1 MSLVEVIVM
10 INIEA
15 SGNDI
20 VYWGRNEDGS
30 LYRFKDED
38 FHPFFYVPDFQ
49 GEYVSCFGEK
59 LKKVMCRLPS
69 DVPKERLLYEK
80 HFEGDIL
87 YVNRYSIDRLGVLE
101 KEPIKVCS
109 IDIETESGS
118 KAVQRFPDVNNPLNR
133 ITVIGVHN
141 NFSDKYRIFCLGSEC
156 GFDKC
161 EVEYFDD
168 EIVMLKRFCKY
179 VRTEDFDLFSG
190 YYIDKF
196 DMPYIINRMKKL
208 NIDMTLLSR
217 DTVQTYIDNYGH
229 IHIWGRDTFDIYF
242 GIRSL
247 VSGERPSWKLNDV
260 CQDELGYGKLDY
272 DGELGEL
279 YYTDLKK
286 FLEYNFI
293 DVKLVVDLDKKFS
306 MISFFDEIRRISKC
320 SWSSVFTTNMV
331 NDFHLLQFCKGRYI
345 LPSVSHREKE
355 GYEGAHTEVYGTGL
369 FKNVLM
375 FDYKGLYP
383 TIMMLYNIS
392 FETISSNFTDIP
404 VGNGVYFMKKKL
416 GIIPELLYSLF
427 KKRNEYRDLM
437 KSSVYGSDEYK
448 RYKSIQKAYKIL
460 MNCFH
465 PNTDIWTVDG
475 IKNIKD
481 VKVGDKV
488 YSINPNTLEL
498 EEKRVI
504 GTIKKYFSGELYSIK
519 NREINLRVTPEHR
532 FLWVNRNHS
541 KDHNKTFFEE
551 IQSRRFKH
559 NSIPF
564 HKKNKLNSKDVIS
577 LFDFVKLDKNKY
589 IFLLKNNQDLRI
601 TKKLVKK
608 IVPNIILTQR
618 LCDISLPEIT
628 NFDDLGD
635 LKKLYDNGYEIFI
648 KVIKYR
654 RGSKSIRLFYKNS
667 LFSELIGWFISEG
680 TLGKTKPK
688 HYPNGNYRGKDCRI
702 SISQY
707 TYVKEIEQLLKKL
720 GYSYYKGES
729 GFTIS
734 NPILHTIFKQ
744 FGSTSYE
751 KFIPRKY
758 FKLLD
763 LEHLFYSMYLGD
775 GHKAVNNYNTVS
787 KKLAENV
794 GEILFLLGKRFKIRK
809 SKWDNKSYNIHF
821 RDSVNWRI
829 SDDEDLYKEKYKG
842 YVYCLNVEDNHT
854 VFAGENYKMCWTG
867 QSRYGDFGYVRSRIY
882 NIKCAEAVTF
892 IGKKI
897 ILKTIE
903 VAKNFGLKVLY
914 AHTDSIYFVID
925 DNVTRTKEEL
935 KDIGE
940 KLSGQIESEV
950 RKILPKSTLL
960 PEVTLD
966 LEFKEICLSAFFNED
981 VKSRNARLVVYD
993 EGEFLKSPRL
1003 EITGFQSVRSDTP
1016 VLIQKLL
1023 NNVFTHILQGDKE
1036 SDVLK
1041 IINDFST
1048 DFINSKFDVRDISIP
1063 TSVNAEI
1070 PDDIVKGLSYHVKG
1084 SVFYNQHFS
1093 ERTGKIKTGDK
1104 VRVCYVKVNSF
1115 GIDVISF
1122 TDKFPEKLEVDYKKM
1137 WERYKSVFLD
1147 LFGCMNWHSLST
1159 GSFSLSQFSGKKT
1172 QTVNKDT
1179 VKTGGLFNFG
1189 VKKCV

>member
-1 MSLVEVIVM
+1 M

-15 SGNDI
+15 SGSDI
-20 VYWGRNEDGS
+20 TYWGRNKDGS
-30 LYRFKDED
+30 LYKVKDEN
-38 FHPFFYVPDFQ
+38 FYPFFYVPDVQ
-49 GEYVSCFGEK
+49 GEFVSCFNDER

-87 YVNRYSIDRLGVLE
+87 YINRYSVDRLGVLE

-118 KAVQRFPDVNNPLNR
+118 KAVQKFPDVNNPLNR

-141 NFSDKYRIFCLGSEC
+141 NFTKTYKIFCLGSKC
-156 GFDKC
+156 DFDLC

-168 EIVMLKRFCKY
+168 EVTMLKKFCKY

-190 YYIDKF
+190 YYIDRF
-196 DMPYIINRMKKL
+196 DLPYIINRMQKL
-208 NIDMTLLSR
+208 NMDRTLLSR
-217 DTVQTYIDNYGH
+217 DSVQSYIDDYGH

-260 CQDELGYGKLDY
+260 SQDELGYGKLDY

-279 YYTDLKK
+279 FEKDKKK
-286 FLEYNFI
+286 FLEYNYT

-306 MISFFDEIRRISKC
+306 MIEFFDEIRRISKC
-320 SWSSVFTTNMV
+320 SWSNVFTTNMV
-331 NDFHLLQFCKGRYI
+331 NDCHLLQFCKGRYI
-345 LPSVSHREKE
+345 LPSVPKHREKE
-355 GYEGAHTEVYGTGL
+355 DYEGAHTEVYGTGL
-369 FKNVLM
+369 FKDVLM

-383 TIMMLYNIS
+383 TIMMLHNIS
-392 FETISSNFTDIP
+392 FETISSSFIDIP

-437 KSSVYGSDEYK
+437 KKSEYGSDEYK

-460 MNCFH
+460 MN
-465 PNTDIWTVDG
+465 
-475 IKNIKD
+475 
-481 VKVGDKV
+481 
-488 YSINPNTLEL
+488 
-498 EEKRVI
+498 
-504 GTIKKYFSGELYSIK
+504 
-519 NREINLRVTPEHR
+519 
-532 FLWVNRNHS
+532 
-541 KDHNKTFFEE
+541 
-551 IQSRRFKH
+551 
-559 NSIPF
+559 
-564 HKKNKLNSKDVIS
+564 
-577 LFDFVKLDKNKY
+577 
-589 IFLLKNNQDLRI
+589 
-601 TKKLVKK
+601 
-608 IVPNIILTQR
+608 
-618 LCDISLPEIT
+618 
-628 NFDDLGD
+628 
-635 LKKLYDNGYEIFI
+635 
-648 KVIKYR
+648 
-654 RGSKSIRLFYKNS
+654 
-667 LFSELIGWFISEG
+667 
-680 TLGKTKPK
+680 
-688 HYPNGNYRGKDCRI
+688 
-702 SISQY
+702 
-707 TYVKEIEQLLKKL
+707 
-720 GYSYYKGES
+720 
-729 GFTIS
+729 
-734 NPILHTIFKQ
+734 
-744 FGSTSYE
+744 
-751 KFIPRKY
+751 
-758 FKLLD
+758 
-763 LEHLFYSMYLGD
+763 
-775 GHKAVNNYNTVS
+775 
-787 KKLAENV
+787 
-794 GEILFLLGKRFKIRK
+794 
-809 SKWDNKSYNIHF
+809 
-821 RDSVNWRI
+821 
-829 SDDEDLYKEKYKG
+829 
-842 YVYCLNVEDNHT
+842 
-854 VFAGENYKMCWTG
+854 
-867 QSRYGDFGYVRSRIY
+867 SRYGDFGYVRSRIY

-903 VAKNFGLKVLY
+903 VAKTFGLKVLY

-935 KDIGE
+935 KEIGE
-940 KLSGQIESEV
+940 KLSGQIENEV

-1016 VLIQKLL
+1016 VLVQKLL

-1189 VKKCV
+1189 VKKSV